1 MDLNNT
7 DGNIVISKTNTADS
21 HNVTFGLADNINV
34 KDSVVVGP
42 KGADGKPGEGAVVI
56 NAKDGANGKD
66 GISIV
71 GKDGKDA
78 VAISGKDGV
87 GTIGLTGPAGADG
100 KNANAIIGVK
110 DSVKGLDGNDGKDG
124 NSKTRIVYTKPN
136 GEEEQVATMNDG
148 LVFGAD
154 KGTEHKAK
162 LGTTVKV
169 KGDDKNIETEVAGD
183 TIRARLKDNIDVKGI
198 NVTENLT
205 VKEGAK
211 INMGNNV
218 IDGVADGE
226 VSATSKQAVNGSQLH
241 KVQQQVNNQAT
252 AINKLGDHINKVDKD
267 LRAGIAG
274 ATAVAF
280 LQRPNEAGKSIVSL
294 GVGSYRSESAIAVG
308 YARNSDNNKISIK
321 LGGGMNSRGDVNFGG
336 SIGYQW

>member
-1 MDLNNT
+1 
-7 DGNIVISKTNTADS
+7 
-21 HNVTFGLADNINV
+21 
-34 KDSVVVGP
+34 
-42 KGADGKPGEGAVVI
+42 
-56 NAKDGANGKD
+56 
-66 GISIV
+66 
-71 GKDGKDA
+71 
-78 VAISGKDGV
+78 
-87 GTIGLTGPAGADG
+87 
-100 KNANAIIGVK
+100 
-110 DSVKGLDGNDGKDG
+110 
-124 NSKTRIVYTKPN
+124 
-136 GEEEQVATMNDG
+136 MNDG

-183 TIRARLKDNIDVKGI
+183 TIRVRLKDNIDVKGI

-308 YARNSDNNKISIK
+308 YARNSDNNKN
-321 LGGGMNSRGDVNFGG
+321 LNQTWWW
-336 SIGYQW
+336 YEQPW